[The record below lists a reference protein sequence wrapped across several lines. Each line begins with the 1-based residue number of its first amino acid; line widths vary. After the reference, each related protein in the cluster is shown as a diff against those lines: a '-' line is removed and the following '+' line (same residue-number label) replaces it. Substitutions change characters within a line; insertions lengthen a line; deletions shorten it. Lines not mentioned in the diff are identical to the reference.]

1 MCIMVRIDMPNL
13 KIKSQRFKKEYKGF
27 GGRGLTSLIIN
38 SEVPPT
44 CHPLGIKNKLV
55 LAPGILAGTTAPTS
69 GRLSVG
75 AKSPLTNGIKE
86 SNAGGMA
93 GQYLGKLG
101 IKAIVLEGRG
111 DKLYYAYLGEGKS
124 ELIDASDLKG
134 LGNYDTVSYLQK
146 RHGKKVAIISVGQA
160 GEMCLCA
167 ATVAITDIDGRPTR
181 HAGRGGLGAVMGS
194 KGLKAIVIDPK
205 GAKGV
210 SYKDEKTFKET
221 AKRFS
226 KALRQHPGTG
236 ELLPTLGTDSLMKI
250 VNGAGALPTRYFK
263 TGQFEKIEDVSGERQ
278 NEIIRKRGGKVGHPC
293 QAGCVI
299 RCSRIYVDKDGNYI
313 TKGPEYETIWAHGPN
328 LGISDLD
335 AIARMDYLADDYGI
349 DTIEMG
355 NAIGV
360 AMEAGI
366 VPFGNAK
373 RAIGLY
379 QELSKGTPLGRILGS
394 GAATVAKAFGI
405 SRVAAVKGQALP
417 AYDPR
422 AVKGIGVTYATSPM
436 GADHTAGYTI
446 RANILG
452 IGGKVDPLAIEGQ
465 VELSKKMQVTTA
477 AFDCTGL
484 CLFCT
489 LMMAENPDAWDDLVE
504 MINARYGWHL
514 KGHEF
519 FKLGEKVLKIE
530 HDFNRKAGFT
540 DVDNRLPEFFYN
552 EPFPPHNTVFD
563 IPDKELNKIFER

>member
-1 MCIMVRIDMPNL
+1 MHTMVRIDMSNL
-13 KIKSQRFKKEYKGF
+13 DIKSQDLPEAYKGF

-38 SEVPPT
+38 NEVPPT
-44 CHPLGIKNKLV
+44 CHPLGTKNKLV
-55 LAPGILAGTTAPTS
+55 IAPGLLAGTTAPTS

-101 IKAIVLEGRG
+101 IEAIVVEGKT
-111 DKLYYAYLGEGKS
+111 DKPYYAYLGKEKS
-124 ELIDASDLKG
+124 ELIEASNLKG

-146 RHGKKVAIISVGQA
+146 RHGKRVAIVSIGQV

-205 GAKGV
+205 GTKDI
-210 SYKDEKTFKET
+210 SYKDEKTFKEA

-226 KALRQHPGTG
+226 RALREHPGTG
-236 ELLPTLGTDSLMKI
+236 KLLPTLGTDSLMKI
-250 VNGAGALPTRYFK
+250 INGAGALPTRYFK
-263 TGQFEKIEDVSGERQ
+263 AGQFEKIEEVSGERQ
-278 NEIIRKRGGKVGHPC
+278 NEIIRERGGKVGHPC
-293 QAGCVI
+293 QGGCVI

-335 AIARMDYLADDYGI
+335 AIARMDYLADDYGV

-360 AMEAGI
+360 AMEAGVI
-366 VPFGNAK
+366 PFGDAK
-373 RAIGLY
+373 GAMGLY
-379 QELSKGTPLGRILGS
+379 QELSKGTALGRILGS

-405 SRVAAVKGQALP
+405 SRVAVVKGQALP

-436 GADHTAGYTI
+436 GADHTAGYTV

-452 IGGKVDPLAIEGQ
+452 IGGKVDPLGISGQ

-477 AFDCTGL
+477 ALDCTGL

-489 LMMAENPDAWDDLVE
+489 LMMAENPDAWSDLIE
-504 MINARYGWHL
+504 MVNARYGWQI
-514 KGHEF
+514 KEHEF
-519 FKLGEKVLKIE
+519 FKLGERVLEIE
-530 HDFNRKAGFT
+530 HDFNSKAGFT
-540 DVDNRLPEFFYN
+540 NVDNRLPEFFYN
-552 EPFPPHNTVFD
+552 EPFPPHNSVFD
-563 IPDKELNKIFER
+563 IPDEELDKIFEK

>member
-1 MCIMVRIDMPNL
+1 MILHIDMSNL
-13 KIKSQRFKKEYKGF
+13 TIKSQDVPEEYKGF

-38 SEVPPT
+38 REVPPT
-44 CHPLGIKNKLV
+44 CHPLGIKNKLI
-55 LAPGILAGTTAPTS
+55 LAPGLLAGTMAPSS
-69 GRLSVG
+69 GRLSIG

-101 IKAIVLEGRG
+101 IKAIVIEGKADR
-111 DKLYYAYLGEGKS
+111 LYYAYLGEEKK
-124 ELIDASDLKG
+124 ELVEASDLKG
-134 LGNYDTVSYLQK
+134 LGNYDTVGYLQK
-146 RHGKKVAIISVGQA
+146 KYGKHVAIVSIGQV

-167 ATVAITDIDGRPTR
+167 ATVAVTDMDGRPTR

-210 SYKDEKTFKET
+210 VYADEKRFKEA

-226 KALRQHPGTG
+226 KALREHPGTG
-236 ELLPTLGTDSLMKI
+236 ELLPTLGSNSLMKV

-263 TGQFEKIEDVSGERQ
+263 TGQFERVDDVSGERQ
-278 NEIIRKRGGKVGHPC
+278 TEIIRERGGKIGHPC

-299 RCSRIYVDKDGNYI
+299 RCSRIYVDKEGKYI

-366 VPFGNAK
+366 ISFGDIK
-373 RAIGLY
+373 GVMGLY
-379 QELSKGTPLGRILGS
+379 EEVSRGTPLGRILGS
-394 GAATVAKAFGI
+394 GAATVAKVFGI
-405 SRVAAVKGQALP
+405 SRVAVVKGQALP

-436 GADHTAGYTI
+436 GADHTSGYTV

-452 IGGKVDPLAIEGQ
+452 IGEKVDPLAIEGQ
-465 VELSKKMQVTTA
+465 VELSKKMQVKTA
-477 AFDCTGL
+477 ALDCTGL

-489 LMMAENPDAWDDLVE
+489 LMMAERPDTWDDLVE
-504 MINARYGWHL
+504 MINARYGL
-514 KGHEF
+514 KLKTYEF
-519 FKLGEKVLKIE
+519 FKLGERVLEIE
-530 HDFNRKAGFT
+530 HDFNRRAGFT
-540 DVDNRLPEFFYN
+540 KADDRLPEFFYN

-563 IPDKELNKIFER
+563 IPDEELDRIYK